1 MEFDLNGCI
10 ENFINHLKVFR
21 HASVHTIRNYLID
34 LGNFA
39 QFLEAKKCP
48 LEKVDR
54 KVMREYISQMSLSGL
69 KKRSLQRKISTLR
82 SFFKHLTKFC
92 SLPQDPMELI
102 EPHKQAESV
111 PKALTKEEIEL
122 FFNLPNLETYLG
134 LRDRVI
140 FELLYSSGLRVAEL
154 QGLNIDD
161 IDFSS
166 RLIQVTGK
174 GNKNRIVPITEN
186 CSHWL
191 KKYLNH
197 MERHLKTAEHEACL
211 DEEAIF
217 LNRFGKRI
225 TTRSI
230 DRLFKD
236 YLLKSGLPA
245 KVTPHVIRHSIAT
258 HWLENG
264 MNLKVI
270 QEILGHE
277 SLATTQIYT
286 KVSKK
291 HKQEGYAKAHPLMKK
306 KGKTSKPDSVAEQ
319 SFI

>member
-1 MEFDLNGCI
+1 
-10 ENFINHLKVFR
+10 
-21 HASVHTIRNYLID
+21 
-34 LGNFA
+34 
-39 QFLEAKKCP
+39 
-48 LEKVDR
+48 
-54 KVMREYISQMSLSGL
+54 
-69 KKRSLQRKISTLR
+69 
-82 SFFKHLTKFC
+82 
-92 SLPQDPMELI
+92 
-102 EPHKQAESV
+102 
-111 PKALTKEEIEL
+111 
-122 FFNLPNLETYLG
+122 
-134 LRDRVI
+134 
-140 FELLYSSGLRVAEL
+140 
-154 QGLNIDD
+154 
-161 IDFSS
+161 
-166 RLIQVTGK
+166 
-174 GNKNRIVPITEN
+174 
-186 CSHWL
+186 
-191 KKYLNH
+191 